1 MNRLSLLQRLTPRK
15 LTAKLMISTLV
26 ISLLI
31 VVSMSLALFIPNSSV
46 FRNQINEKLALQTQT
61 IAAQLDE
68 DILQKLAK
76 VESLAN
82 IGALNGMDMQK
93 HQALITSFAK
103 QNPDLIGAAFSV
115 DPTGKVGYNNT
126 GAQVDYSATPILKQV
141 FQGVPSIGNPTAPKI
156 DPTKLIVPLV
166 YPLMKD
172 GQAFGFYAAGYD
184 INEATKI
191 VKEAKIGDT
200 GYAVMLGS
208 NGLMVYHPDPALQ
221 MMKTV
226 YDLNVP
232 EVVASYESA
241 EVGKNTSYTYTFK
254 GVKKIGYAAKTK
266 SGFVIQ
272 MAVPERELLGP
283 IYTMM
288 TTTIVAAVIVLL
300 AALVLVYF
308 SAKALA
314 KPILYISQMVNVFAG
329 GDLRPRLKV
338 NSKDELG
345 ILADHINEMVDSLS
359 STIEQVTSASESVA
373 ASAQQITAST
383 DEVARGSVSQ
393 ADRSRTMAHVFESL
407 ESSILLVA
415 SSAHSARAL
424 SQEAVEIARE
434 GTETISLSIDKME
447 RANTQ
452 MELLESDSKK
462 IGEIIEVIDGIAEQ
476 TNLLALNAAIEA
488 ARAGEQGRG
497 FAVVADEV
505 RKLAERSSEAT
516 KQIGSIIKNMQDNA
530 ARSVHAVGEGVA
542 QFAQTQ
548 HSFDGIVTKVNDTYQ
563 MVGEITA
570 SSENQTKRASEMLVE
585 IESVAAI
592 SEQAAASAEET
603 AAASHELAT
612 LAEKLQGSVDTFKY

>member
-1 MNRLSLLQRLTPRK
+1 MNRPSILQRLTSRK
-15 LTAKLMISTLV
+15 ITTKLMISTLV

-46 FRNQINEKLALQTQT
+46 FRDQINDKLTLQTQT
-61 IAAQLDE
+61 LAAQLDE
-68 DILQKLAK
+68 DLQQKLAK
-76 VESLAN
+76 V
-82 IGALNGMDMQK
+82 GALASIGVLNGNDMQK
-93 HQALITSFAK
+93 HQALITNFSK
-103 QNPDLIGAAFSV
+103 QNPDLFGAAFSL
-115 DPTGKVGYNNT
+115 DPTGKVGFNNAGT
-126 GAQVDYSATPILKQV
+126 QVDYSGVPVLKKV
-141 FQGVPSIGNPTAPKI
+141 FQGEASIGDPTAPKI
-156 DPTKLIVPLV
+156 DPSKMIVPLV
-166 YPLMKD
+166 VPLVQD
-172 GQAFGFYAAGYD
+172 GKAIGFYAAGYD
-184 INEATKI
+184 INEASKYI
-191 VKEAKIGDT
+191 KEAKIGDT

-208 NGLMVYHPDPALQ
+208 NGLMVYHPDETLR
-221 MMKTV
+221 MKKTI
-226 YDLNVP
+226 YDLNIP
-232 EVVASYESA
+232 EIIAAYESA
-241 EVGKNTSYTYTFK
+241 EAGKNTSYTYTFN

-272 MAVPERELLGP
+272 MAVPEKELLGP

-288 TTTIVAAVIVLL
+288 TTTIITAIVVML

-308 SAKALA
+308 SARALA
-314 KPILYISQMVNVFAG
+314 RPILYISEMVNVFAG

-393 ADRSRTMAHVFESL
+393 ADRSHNMAQVFESL
-407 ESSILLVA
+407 ESSIQLVA
-415 SSAHSARAL
+415 SSAHSARKL

-462 IGEIIEVIDGIAEQ
+462 IGDIIEVIDGIAEQ

-516 KQIGSIIKNMQDNA
+516 KQIGAIIKNMQDNA

-570 SSENQTKRASEMLVE
+570 SSENQTKRASEMLIE

-592 SEQAAASAEET
+592 SEQAAAAAEET

-612 LAEKLQGSVDTFKY
+612 LAVRLQGSVDTFKY